1 MAASFL
7 PEMRMSA
14 KRLTAVL
21 ALAAGCCSLDAAA
34 FYYGIGAGQATDK
47 EWDDRVIQDG
57 SVDAIELEDSDTG
70 FRLFAGFPLSQGLGF
85 EIGYVN
91 FGEQTAQGSA
101 DGSGDYW
108 TGGPATVESKLD
120 GFDFGLVGNMP
131 VSDALS
137 LIARVGVLSWENEL
151 TYEDPAFLDKYAETG
166 NDLFFGGGA
175 EFHPGGPLALRGEF
189 VRYRMDDVDV
199 DLVSASVVYR
209 FDGYGRRHGHRR
221 RGRR

>member
-1 MAASFL
+1 MTASSL
-7 PEMRMSA
+7 PEMQMPA
-14 KRLTAVL
+14 KRMAAVL

-57 SVDAIELEDSDTG
+57 SVGAIELEDSDTG
-70 FRLFAGFPLSQGLGF
+70 FRVFGGFTLDRGLGI

-101 DGSGDYW
+101 DGSGPYW
-108 TGGPATVESKLD
+108 TGGPAAVENALD
-120 GFDFGLVGNMP
+120 GLDFGLVGNMP

-151 TYEDPAFLDKYAETG
+151 TYVDPAFLEKYVETG

-209 FDGYGRRHGHRR
+209 FDHFGRHGRHRR
-221 RGRR
+221 R